1 MEFHGILP
9 DDESTFLLVKTKVQ
23 STDGA
28 LSLQATDETTV
39 IPRPPVTVAGVRQV
53 VELCAGIGCLGWGM
67 KAADFQVVLR
77 VDHNDKMNQ
86 LSQQL
91 DNIST
96 LECDINDSQ
105 TLVEICKA
113 APDAGV
119 LTSGVACQPYSKLG
133 DKKMQ
138 YDLRAQ
144 TLPSSL
150 KVGFLTRKAIIL
162 LECVDTAQYC
172 QWVQNMIQQF
182 VRKTHYYCC
191 QGLLNLQDVWPARR
205 SRWWVVFADPSGHWT
220 HYVADIPSCPTKTNG
235 HSCFGF
241 FSSM

>member
-1 MEFHGILP
+1 MEDLQLEDPISVGHPFTCLAVLMVRGNHDFPHKLRSMVSGSSLEFHGILP

-28 LSLQATDETTV
+28 ISLQATDETTV

-96 LECDINDSQ
+96 
-105 TLVEICKA
+105 
-113 APDAGV
+113 
-119 LTSGVACQPYSKLG
+119 
-133 DKKMQ
+133 
-138 YDLRAQ
+138 
-144 TLPSSL
+144 
-150 KVGFLTRKAIIL
+150 
-162 LECVDTAQYC
+162 
-172 QWVQNMIQQF
+172 
-182 VRKTHYYCC
+182 H
-191 QGLLNLQDVWPARR
+191 
-205 SRWWVVFADPSGHWT
+205 
-220 HYVADIPSCPTKTNG
+220 
-235 HSCFGF
+235 
-241 FSSM
+241 